1 MSEQSTL
8 KRSHDQITN
17 QANEKSEQAMKKETV
32 PEDNA
37 KLPAGNTVYPG
48 TEKQAKMF
56 AAPGFSPKNI
66 ASYPSVASGASGAS
80 TVPVLEKSDH
90 FHPTEVQLLRQKIL
104 DKMSPVQGVVYVPV
118 TAQHGDLCAVNHQN
132 ISAIHDTRNAKDGA
146 TAAAS
151 SLTQSIP
158 MGNVE
163 FKCNFNYYPL
173 PPGWV
178 GAPYNGLY
186 GEAPPKRGTFFRLE
200 VCKRVGISRVDR
212 SIEKGREN

>member
-37 KLPAGNTVYPG
+37 KLPAGKTVYPG

-80 TVPVLEKSDH
+80 TVPTVLEKSDH

-163 FKCNFNYYPL
+163 FKCNFNYYP
-173 PPGWV
+173 PPPQDGWV
-178 GAPYNGLY
+178 LPIMDYTGRLH
-186 GEAPPKRGTFFRLE
+186 PKGVPFSGWRFVKE
-200 VCKRVGISRVDR
+200 
-212 SIEKGREN
+212 